1 MSDALE
7 PVLHLAQH
15 PGNRNLVAVAGGGI
29 AQIGIAERLR
39 ALRLSLDA
47 FGRGSSLRD
56 DVTFVGLEVD

>member
-1 MSDALE
+1 MIQSIAE
-7 PVLHLAQH
+7 AS
-15 PGNRNLVAVAGGGI
+15 GGV
-29 AQIGIAERLR
+29 AERLR